1 MFEPRTHGAEKKR
14 PKKRRGSEDEAR
26 FLKSWLERPL
36 LTGAVM
42 PSGKFLAKA
51 MARHVDP
58 RVKGPVIEIGPG
70 TGPVT
75 EALIEHGV
83 PQEQLVLVEFNP
95 DFVELLKRRFPRA
108 TIVQGDA
115 YALKDTLAGK
125 MSDPAAAVVSSL
137 PLLTKPP
144 LVRLGLLKQAFGL
157 MKPGAP
163 FVQFTYA
170 VAPPIPERGV
180 GYFSTAS
187 NWILLNV
194 PPARVWVYRES

>member
-1 MFEPRTHGAEKKR
+1 MFEPRSHGPERRR
-14 PKKRRGSEDEAR
+14 PKKRRGSDDDAR

-58 RVKGPVIEIGPG
+58 RSDGPVIEIGPG

-83 PQEQLVLVEFNP
+83 PQERLVLVEFNP
-95 DFVELLKRRFPRA
+95 DFIELLKRRFPRA

-115 YALKDTLAGK
+115 YALSDTLAGK
-125 MSDPAAAVVSSL
+125 MSGPAAAVVSSL

-180 GYFSTAS
+180 GYTSKAS